1 MTNRLMA
8 NRLSSERGTTL
19 IETMIA
25 LCVLLVV
32 MGGLMTISAMSSTT
46 TENNGHLA
54 ARTTEDAQDKMEQ
67 LLVLAYT
74 DTGTD
79 TTVFPAA
86 STGGTDLAIG
96 GSSNPAAPVAGYV
109 DWLAADG
116 SWRGGGVSSIGMP
129 RELKTMHAVLP
140 MGARAAS
147 RHAGAWRITGCV
159 FAGAAPT
166 TPKPNV
172 TPVGSD
178 VVPPEATHAA
188 PFQVS
193 M

>member
-1 MTNRLMA
+1 MT

-74 DTGTD
+74 DAQTD

-86 STGGTDLAIG
+86 TTGGTGLAIG

-109 DWLAADG
+109 DWLASDG
-116 SWRGGGVSSIGMP
+116 SWRGGGVAPPADWFYERVWQVSNFTP
-129 RELKTMHAVLP
+129 NVKQVTVTVTTRWAFNK
-140 MGARAAS
+140 ARAPQS
-147 RHAGAWRITGCV
+147 T
-159 FAGAAPT
+159 
-166 TPKPNV
+166 
-172 TPVGSD
+172 
-178 VVPPEATHAA
+178 VVALKSSQ
-188 PFQVS
+188 F
-193 M
+193 